1 MLAKFDSL
9 IENDRAAAALAGL
22 AGAACFAVA
31 TFAGL
36 SESAVLALEGAG
48 AALLSFVPLA
58 VRRAMLGKG
67 AEGDQAT
74 DQGDPQS

>member
-67 AEGDQAT
+67 AEGDAEALE
-74 DQGDPQS
+74 GDSEG